1 MTISRFGISPEIQSR
16 GRARSR
22 NDGVADPQPTPLLTL
37 LTSINPPI
45 QTQAALSTFHDPAR
59 NPTVHPRQ
67 HFQEDHL
74 NPSERSELCREHRR
88 TRIYDGVLLPSSRNR
103 SNIPPVM
110 QAENL
115 EQRPPATPRPSFSL
129 PIRLARQQV
138 HSREIEN
145 TGGRHNSISGDTDA
159 LPVQNLVEEEE
170 GEEEEEEDGL
180 RAWKCSAWI
189 MHHRAWRAALDPA
202 AYDQLMRYLG
212 MPNTPTKLDIRQTN
226 SLAALILS
234 RRIQT

>member
-1 MTISRFGISPEIQSR
+1 
-16 GRARSR
+16 
-22 NDGVADPQPTPLLTL
+22 
-37 LTSINPPI
+37 
-45 QTQAALSTFHDPAR
+45 
-59 NPTVHPRQ
+59 
-67 HFQEDHL
+67 
-74 NPSERSELCREHRR
+74 
-88 TRIYDGVLLPSSRNR
+88 
-103 SNIPPVM
+103 
-110 QAENL
+110 
-115 EQRPPATPRPSFSL
+115 
-129 PIRLARQQV
+129 
-138 HSREIEN
+138 
-145 TGGRHNSISGDTDA
+145 